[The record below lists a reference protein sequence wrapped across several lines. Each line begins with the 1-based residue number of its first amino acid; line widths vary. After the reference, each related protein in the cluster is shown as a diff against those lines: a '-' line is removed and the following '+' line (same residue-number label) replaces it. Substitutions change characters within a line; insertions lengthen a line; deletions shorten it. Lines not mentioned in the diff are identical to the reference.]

1 MEQYQGCVLD
11 TVIDLV
17 GKVERRARM
26 PWIIQQII
34 STVVEQ
40 RKNVSNEEERRN
52 CRKLK
57 NYSVSPAG
65 VKKIIL
71 MERYMADHFL
81 FSILKKFQGK
91 CKGMQYMPSIH
102 GVYATDTH
110 LH

>member
-1 MEQYQGCVLD
+1 VLD

-17 GKVERRARM
+17 GKVERRARK

-52 CRKLK
+52 CRRLK
-57 NYSVSPAG
+57 NCSVSPAG

-71 MERYMADHFL
+71 MERYMADHFI
-81 FSILKKFQGK
+81 FSILKSVKENVRACNTCLAFMGYTPLIYI
-91 CKGMQYMPSIH
+91 C
-102 GVYATDTH
+102 TDICS
-110 LH
+110 